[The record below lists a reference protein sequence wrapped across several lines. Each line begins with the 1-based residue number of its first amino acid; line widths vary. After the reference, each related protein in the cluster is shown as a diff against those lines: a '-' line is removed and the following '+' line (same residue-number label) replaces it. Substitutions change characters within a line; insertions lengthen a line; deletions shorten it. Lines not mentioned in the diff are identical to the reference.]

1 MDIADYQKAV
11 NIDPVMN
18 EIDNYNLYKHIVELE
33 AYGLTVVPPETLG
46 VNEDFINRLRSGIN

>member
-46 VNEDFINRLRSGIN
+46 VNENFINRLR